1 VATVQ
6 EYLNW
11 YRANNGDNER
21 REGSAF
27 FSEYLISACW
37 SKMMRRIG
45 HWAAVGL
52 MYNLKMARVSD
63 LPFQSLIIDDEAPGS
78 DFRLSMYLR
87 VIERNNS
94 LEKILSYHKYNIPS
108 DATLPKDTTVK
119 IVLPCLQRLCHEKA
133 HNLYNK
139 DTVAEFH
146 HLLVANMLCYASA
159 LRDLCKA
166 FEKLKTE
173 DANNSKKKKMKAD
186 PNKKRG
192 GKEENLKAAKK
203 NEHKLKESETDYVDF
218 TIEALEGLA
227 TRAAVMEEKQ
237 ATTKL
242 DQESSKQHKE
252 ATSDNANTTPLSS
265 DIEIKRAA
273 HGVLFTSRLLKAILA
288 SSAFRRHI
296 KLLVAN
302 FKLIP
307 SARSETIFY
316 RFAHDND
323 IPWQQSRST
332 RTQLDQTLTFK
343 KSDGSDNAESDD
355 SDTIN
360 LERDQDPFSIND
372 EEDITMAILG
382 WMKIFVQHLHAK
394 NTLESFAKRG
404 NIPIEIK
411 VYGVSQPASESL
423 LLPTWETLEKI
434 MRSSLQDSSEPDEEQ
449 NKIINTFLS
458 YFKTSDDANDD
469 DTARAKTGGNASPS
483 KNRIFNVIGDII
495 AQKTTKRFAYY
506 NIHCETALAGL
517 AAVSNFPEKLAA
529 YVNKEF
535 ASELNV
541 GFVPSIHCIGVQ
553 PFLRLCR

>member
-1 VATVQ
+1 MATVQ

-11 YRANNGDNER
+11 YRAHNGDNER
-21 REGSAF
+21 RMGSAI

-63 LPFQSLIIDDEAPGS
+63 LQFQSLIIDDEAPGS
-78 DFRLSMYLR
+78 DFKLSMYLR
-87 VIERNNS
+87 VIERNDS

-139 DTVAEFH
+139 ETVAEFH

-173 DANNSKKKKMKAD
+173 DATNSKTKKMKAD

-203 NEHKLKESETDYVDF
+203 NEHKLKESETDYMGTLF
-218 TIEALEGLA
+218 
-227 TRAAVMEEKQ
+227 TRAAVTEEKQ

-252 ATSDNANTTPLSS
+252 ATSDNANTTPLFS
-265 DIEIKRAA
+265 DIHIKSAA
-273 HGVLFTSRLLKAILA
+273 HGVFYTSRLLNAILA

-296 KLLVAN
+296 KLLVEQR
-302 FKLIP
+302 FLLIP
-307 SARSETIFY
+307 SDRSETTFY
-316 RFAHDND
+316 RFAIETD

-332 RTQLDQTLTFK
+332 RTQLGQTLTFK

-372 EEDITMAILG
+372 EEEITMAILG

-394 NTLESFAKRG
+394 NTLESFAKRGLG

-434 MRSSLQDSSEPDEEQ
+434 MRSSLQDSSEPNEEQ

-469 DTARAKTGGNASPS
+469 DTARAKTGGNALSPS

-529 YVNKEF
+529 YVDKDF

-541 GFVPSIHCIGVQ
+541 SFVPSIHCIGVQ

>member
-1 VATVQ
+1 MATVQ

-11 YRANNGDNER
+11 YRAHNDDNER
-21 REGSAF
+21 REGSAY

-63 LPFQSLIIDDEAPGS
+63 LPFQSLIIDDETPGS

-108 DATLPKDTTVK
+108 DATLPKDTTAK

-139 DTVAEFH
+139 ETVAEFH

-173 DANNSKKKKMKAD
+173 VANNSKKTAD

-192 GKEENLKAAKK
+192 GKEKAAKK

-218 TIEALEGLA
+218 TMEALEGLA

-265 DIEIKRAA
+265 VIEIKRAA
-273 HGVLFTSRLLKAILA
+273 HGVFYTSRLLNAILA

-296 KLLVAN
+296 KLLVEHR
-302 FKLIP
+302 FLLIP
-307 SARSETIFY
+307 SDRSETIFY

-332 RTQLDQTLTFK
+332 RTQLGQTLTFK

-360 LERDQDPFSIND
+360 LERDQDPFLIND
-372 EEDITMAILG
+372 EEEITMAILG

-469 DTARAKTGGNASPS
+469 DTARAKTGGNALSPS

-495 AQKTTKRFAYY
+495 AQRATKRSAYY
-506 NIHCETALAGL
+506 NIHCEAALAGL

-541 GFVPSIHCIGVQ
+541 SFQVVPSIHCIGVQ